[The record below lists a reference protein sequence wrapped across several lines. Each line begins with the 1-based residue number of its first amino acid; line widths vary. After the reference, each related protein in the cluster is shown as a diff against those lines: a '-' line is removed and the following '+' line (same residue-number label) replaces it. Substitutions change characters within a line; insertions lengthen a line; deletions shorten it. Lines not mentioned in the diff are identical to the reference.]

1 MDSDGR
7 LELRAASEPGRNI
20 GTSVACSND
29 VADPSRKGRKLYC
42 TRKGNRFVSGLT
54 SGFEF
59 PGAFNVFQGRYP
71 SKYEMKMFAKDGT
84 KIRLRPIKPED
95 APMLVDLFN
104 SLSPSSVFFRFLRH
118 LKCLPPAMLDH
129 FTRID
134 YDHNVAMVAL
144 HRTDTGERMVGVCRV
159 MRPYGST
166 KGEIAVV
173 VADEWQGKGIGAKL
187 MEVCI
192 QISRELG
199 MKSLWGLVSSRNT
212 TIIALADKLGFT
224 LKQDPE
230 ADTFEIEIELD

>member
-1 MDSDGR
+1 M
-7 LELRAASEPGRNI
+7 
-20 GTSVACSND
+20 
-29 VADPSRKGRKLYC
+29 YC
-42 TRKGNRFVSGLT
+42 TRKGSRPTSVLT

-84 KIRLRPIKPED
+84 KIRVRPIKPED
-95 APMLVDLFN
+95 ATLLVDLFN
-104 SLSPSSVFFRFLRH
+104 SLSPASVFFRFLRH
-118 LKCLPPAMLDH
+118 LKSLSPAMLDH

-144 HRTDTGERMVGVCRV
+144 LKTDAGEKMVGVCRV

-187 MEVCI
+187 MEICI
-192 QISRELG
+192 QASRELG

-212 TIIALADKLGFT
+212 TIIALARKLGFT
-224 LKQDPE
+224 LNEDPE
-230 ADTFEIEIELD
+230 ADTFEIEIALD